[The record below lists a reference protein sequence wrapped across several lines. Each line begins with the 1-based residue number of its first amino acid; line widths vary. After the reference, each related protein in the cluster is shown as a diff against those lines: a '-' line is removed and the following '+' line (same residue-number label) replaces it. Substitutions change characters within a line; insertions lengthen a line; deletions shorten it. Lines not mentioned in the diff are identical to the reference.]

1 MVVQCAENYS
11 RKSWKV
17 STGAEQAAQ
26 HTEQREA
33 SSPDWEVEDGFIS
46 TDYRK
51 TRRALAEST
60 HTGETRELK
69 AVYWKNKQGSSF
81 MRLEYG
87 DKWLIGKCNPDGET
101 YVGKLGLSF
110 VCSGEPQRS

>member
-1 MVVQCAENYS
+1 METHTHTHTHTEKMVVQCAENYS

-51 TRRALAEST
+51 TRRALVFGYSGKHT
-60 HTGETRELK
+60 HRR
-69 AVYWKNKQGSSF
+69 N
-81 MRLEYG
+81 M
-87 DKWLIGKCNPDGET
+87 
-101 YVGKLGLSF
+101 
-110 VCSGEPQRS
+110 